1 MRLRSN
7 CITVCIVILASML
20 ECCRSMERHVS
31 EKLELDSLSICRNLA
46 SFYNLDIYD
55 TIDITV
61 TPGTMADSFKQA
73 GSTVPQRGTRIVR
86 HMTAAARSRSSDTTS
101 TQQART
107 ARNFIYRSQQRHVSN
122 TGLSLF
128 LDRFLVIGIILSLS
142 VCTFFFV
149 MMIWRKRWPL

>member
-31 EKLELDSLSICRNLA
+31 EKLELDSLCICRNLA

-73 GSTVPQRGTRIVR
+73 GTTVPQRGTCIVR
-86 HMTAAARSRSSDTTS
+86 HLTAAARNHSADTT
-101 TQQART
+101 TTVQAHS
-107 ARNFIYRSQQRHVSN
+107 ARNYTFRSQQRHVSN
-122 TGLSLF
+122 NCLSLF
-128 LDRFLVIGIILSLS
+128 LDRFLVIGIFLSLS
-142 VCTFFFV
+142 FCAIFFV